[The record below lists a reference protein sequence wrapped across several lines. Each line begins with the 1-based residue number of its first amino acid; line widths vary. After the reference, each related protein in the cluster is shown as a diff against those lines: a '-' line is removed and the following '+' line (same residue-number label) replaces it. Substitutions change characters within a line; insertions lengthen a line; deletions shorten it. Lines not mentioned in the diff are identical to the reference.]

1 MREQLNYLHCMIDEK
16 FLDGAISLFE
26 TDKRVNNTYAL
37 FQDGNKGNN
46 FKFIQSNIVKCYDT
60 KDFLRI
66 VRGYNVVVL
75 HSLTSLPLSL
85 ISAIPHSIKVV
96 WLMWGADFYN
106 YEVCNLKLLY
116 PLTKK
121 ALSFRNYLGIL
132 KTKLLYP
139 LRKGKYAKA
148 LNRIDYFSGVFPY
161 EYNLF
166 VNLPRYPGIK
176 AKSIDFYYGSTD
188 FFIPEIPN
196 GDFSN
201 LHKNI
206 IVGNSADPRNNTIDA
221 FRILEKYIETNS
233 IDNIIVPLSY
243 GNNKVF
249 KNNVKQLGS
258 SLWGE
263 KFKPLDRY
271 MPLQDYLKLVSNCIS
286 AVFFHERQQ
295 ASDNVLMQMLYGA
308 RVYMSETSL
317 MFKYLKDKGFI
328 VFSLQKDAD
337 LICTPL
343 SNEEVMRNRQL
354 LSQNYSSSQLIE
366 RIKTMNDVIRH

>member
-1 MREQLNYLHCMIDEK
+1 MDYLHCIIDEK

-37 FQDGNKGNN
+37 FQEGNVDKD
-46 FKFIQSNIVKCYDT
+46 FKFLKSNIAKCFDT
-60 KDFLRI
+60 KDFLEI
-66 VRGYNVVVL
+66 VQDYNVVVL

-85 ISAIPHSIKVV
+85 IAKIPQSIKVV

-106 YEVCNLKLLY
+106 YEVCNMRLLY

-139 LRKGKYAKA
+139 FRKTQYSKV

-176 AKSIDFYYGSTD
+176 AKSIDFYYGSTE
-188 FFIPEIPN
+188 FFIPEQPN
-196 GDFSN
+196 GDFTN
-201 LHKNI
+201 LHYNI

-221 FRILEKYIETNS
+221 FRLIEKYLDSNS
-233 IDNIIVPLSY
+233 IENVIVPLSY

-249 KNNVKQLGS
+249 KNNVKKLGRH
-258 SLWGE
+258 LWNE
-263 KFKPLDRY
+263 KFKPLDSY
-271 MPLQDYLKLVSNCIS
+271 MPLQDYLNLVSNCVS
-286 AVFFHERQQ
+286 AIFFHERQQ

-308 RVYMSETSL
+308 RVFMSETSL
-317 MFKYLKDKGFI
+317 MFKYLKEQGFI
-328 VFSLQKDAD
+328 IFSLQKDAEK
-337 LICTPL
+337 ISTPL
-343 SNEEVMRNRQL
+343 SNEEVMKNRQL
-354 LSQNYSSSQLIE
+354 LSQNYSSSKLIE
-366 RIKTMNDVIRH
+366 KIRIMNDTIRG